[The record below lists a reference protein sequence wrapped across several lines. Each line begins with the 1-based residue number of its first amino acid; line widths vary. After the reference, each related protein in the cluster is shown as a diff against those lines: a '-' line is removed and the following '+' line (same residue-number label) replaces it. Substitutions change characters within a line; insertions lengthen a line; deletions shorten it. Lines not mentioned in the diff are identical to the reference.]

1 MGRVPPF
8 HPLQVGLGSVCEDRG
23 LIDHLKEA
31 YPAASSLKLPLKQ
44 VKLFQ
49 TKNSMDKRKED
60 LTALL
65 RAVVR
70 CPELLN
76 DKNTVVFLKQ
86 DYVSMKSMQ

>member
-1 MGRVPPF
+1 M
-8 HPLQVGLGSVCEDRG
+8 
-23 LIDHLKEA
+23 

-60 LTALL
+60 LTTLL
-65 RAVVR
+65 REVVR
-70 CPELLN
+70 GPELLN

-86 DYVSMKSMQ
+86 DYVSMKSIQ

>member
-1 MGRVPPF
+1 M
-8 HPLQVGLGSVCEDRG
+8 
-23 LIDHLKEA
+23 
-31 YPAASSLKLPLKQ
+31 YPEASSLKLPLKQ

-60 LTALL
+60 LTTLL
-65 RAVVR
+65 REVVR